1 MNKYPCCKHCG
12 HSHGKGHNT
21 PCNMCIVDNYQSAE
35 PEYLKEPEQIRYS
48 RKDQS

>member
-12 HSHGKGHNT
+12 HNHGKGHNT

-35 PEYLKEPEQIRYS
+35 FGNPSSEYYQYYGRN
-48 RKDQS
+48 QS